1 MARLASRTQN
11 RVPFLR
17 PCGVVARACASPRS
31 TMEREHEP
39 SEDEPAAKR
48 ARAEDAA
55 PAAEG
60 GATEEA
66 PAVEEAGAT
75 ADAAAEEPA
84 AEEAAA
90 APAGEEAAAAPA
102 ADAPAAGQAGDAI
115 SNEELVELLKQ
126 RVEAKRMRD
135 FATSDSIRT
144 TLEGRGI
151 HITDAKG
158 QTQLGRWVALD
169 GREGNTQGPDFFQ
182 KAPPACGQ
190 CGLGRATARL
200 PGRWLG

>member
-1 MARLASRTQN
+1 
-11 RVPFLR
+11 
-17 PCGVVARACASPRS
+17 
-31 TMEREHEP
+31 MEREHEP

-66 PAVEEAGAT
+66 TAVEETGAT

-135 FATSDSIRT
+135 FATSDNIRT

>member
-1 MARLASRTQN
+1 MCLPVA
-11 RVPFLR
+11 
-17 PCGVVARACASPRS
+17 GVVLERARRRS
-31 TMEREHEP
+31 TTMEREHEP

-55 PAAEG
+55 PAAAP
-60 GATEEA
+60 ATEEA

-75 ADAAAEEPA
+75 TDAAAEEPA
-84 AEEAAA
+84 TEEAAA
-90 APAGEEAAAAPA
+90 PAAEEAAAAPA

-182 KAPPACGQ
+182 KASPACGQ
-190 CGLGRATARL
+190 GGRGRATARL

>member
-1 MARLASRTQN
+1 
-11 RVPFLR
+11 
-17 PCGVVARACASPRS
+17 
-31 TMEREHEP
+31 MEREHEP

-115 SNEELVELLKQ
+115 SNEELIELLKQ

-182 KAPPACGQ
+182 KAPPARGQ
-190 CGLGRATARL
+190 GGLGRATAWL

>member
-1 MARLASRTQN
+1 MN
-11 RVPFLR
+11 RVLR
-17 PCGVVARACASPRS
+17 RHFSQSIAFRPRL
-31 TMEREHEP
+31 
-39 SEDEPAAKR
+39 
-48 ARAEDAA
+48 
-55 PAAEG
+55 
-60 GATEEA
+60 
-66 PAVEEAGAT
+66 
-75 ADAAAEEPA
+75 
-84 AEEAAA
+84 
-90 APAGEEAAAAPA
+90 
-102 ADAPAAGQAGDAI
+102 

>member
-1 MARLASRTQN
+1 
-11 RVPFLR
+11 
-17 PCGVVARACASPRS
+17 
-31 TMEREHEP
+31 MEREHEP

-84 AEEAAA
+84 A
-90 APAGEEAAAAPA
+90 EEAAAAPA

-190 CGLGRATARL
+190 GGLSGATAWL